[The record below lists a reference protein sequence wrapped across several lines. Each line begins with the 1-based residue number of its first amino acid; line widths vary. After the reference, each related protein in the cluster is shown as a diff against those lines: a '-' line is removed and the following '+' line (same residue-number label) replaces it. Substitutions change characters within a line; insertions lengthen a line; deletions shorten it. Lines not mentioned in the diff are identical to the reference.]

1 MTLRASTKQSRG
13 CIHSQLVLD
22 QGIFYAA
29 VVFDGRHWHVGGV
42 IQGKPDA
49 RSIRGAG
56 YVRGDAP
63 TNLSRGSVV
72 NVRTVLRV

>member
-1 MTLRASTKQSRG
+1 MTLRASTKQSKG

-22 QGIFYAA
+22 QGIFYAV
-29 VVFDGRHWHVGGV
+29 VVFDGCHWHVGGV
-42 IQGKPDA
+42 IQGKLDA

-63 TNLSRGSVV
+63 PTNLSRGSVA
-72 NVRTVLRV
+72 NVRTSG